1 MADKGFTMQ
10 DAQMPSPVI
19 LQRQPTLNPGPLILD
34 SSLLTT
40 AIEPPVKKNRCG
52 CCKKKLML
60 SDFDCRGCKARY
72 CGLHRLPEA
81 HACAHDFRKEG
92 QAILAKQ
99 NGGCVNDK
107 LEKI

>member
-19 LQRQPTLNPGPLILD
+19 LQRQPTLNPTPLNLD
-34 SSLLTT
+34 ETLLKT
-40 AIEPPVKKNRCG
+40 AIETPVKKNRCI

-60 SDFDCRGCKARY
+60 SDFDCRGCKTRY
-72 CGLHRLPEA
+72 CSEHRLPET
-81 HACAHDFRKEG
+81 HACPHDYRKEG

-99 NGGCVNDK
+99 NGGCVNAK

>member
-1 MADKGFTMQ
+1 MAGKGFTMQ
-10 DAQMPSPVI
+10 EVQMPSPVI
-19 LQRQPTLNPGPLILD
+19 LQSQPTLNPSPLTLD
-34 SSLLTT
+34 STLLTT
-40 AIEPPVKKNRCG
+40 AIEPLVKKNRCG

-60 SDFDCRGCKARY
+60 TDFDCRGCKARY

-81 HACAHDFRKEG
+81 HACPHDFRKEG

-99 NGGCVNDK
+99 NGGCVNAK

>member
-1 MADKGFTMQ
+1 MQ

-19 LQRQPTLNPGPLILD
+19 LQRQPTLNPGPLVLD

-40 AIEPPVKKNRCG
+40 AIEPTVKKNRCG

-72 CGLHRLPEA
+72 CGEHRLPEA
-81 HACAHDFRKEG
+81 HACPHDYRKEG
-92 QAILAKQ
+92 QQVLAKQ
-99 NGGCVNDK
+99 LESCVNAK